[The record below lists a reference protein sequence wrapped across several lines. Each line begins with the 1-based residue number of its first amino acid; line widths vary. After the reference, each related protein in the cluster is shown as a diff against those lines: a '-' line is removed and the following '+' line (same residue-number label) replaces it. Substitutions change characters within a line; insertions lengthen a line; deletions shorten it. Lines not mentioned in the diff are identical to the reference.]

1 MISLA
6 DSWLADAL
14 LGLIEGLT
22 EFLPISST
30 GHLIITRSLL
40 GLEEE
45 ASFRQLIV
53 MQGAAILAVC
63 WEYRIRLWQTA
74 TTLASDAA
82 SRRLALNL
90 FAAFLPAAIAGL
102 LFEDTIR
109 SVLFAPVP
117 VALAL
122 VVGGVLILWAEK
134 RPHEERVRSVDEIRP
149 MDALRVGLFQMLALV
164 PGTSR
169 SAATILGGLFTG
181 LDRRTAAEFSF
192 FVAIPVMFAATG
204 YKLLDA
210 REPLTAGELQS
221 MLVSGAVAFVAAL
234 LAIRFLL
241 RFVSRHS
248 FAAFAWYRIALGG
261 FILLSWQQGWVSW

>member
-1 MISLA
+1 M
-6 DSWLADAL
+6 SWIHDAII
-14 LGLIEGLT
+14 GLVEGLT

-40 GLEEE
+40 DLEDQIG
-45 ASFRQLIV
+45 FRQMIV
-53 MQGAAILAVC
+53 VQGAAILAVC
-63 WEYRIRLWQTA
+63 FEYRARLWHTA
-74 TTLASDAA
+74 RTLHADPA
-82 SRRLALNL
+82 SRGFALNL
-90 FAAFLPAAIAGL
+90 FLAFLPAALAGL
-102 LFEDTIR
+102 AFEDTIR
-109 SVLFAPVP
+109 SVLFSPIP
-117 VALAL
+117 VATAL

-169 SAATILGGLFTG
+169 SAATSHGGLFTG

-192 FVAIPVMFAATG
+192 FIAIPVMFAATG

-221 MLVSGAVAFVAAL
+221 MLISGAVAFVAAL